1 MSQKERCKERKVRKV
16 SRRIPI
22 AVAGFETG
30 GEGHEPR
37 SSSQKK
43 LERAPGAQETNKRM
57 ETSVLQSHGRE
68 FCQQTERRG
77 NRFSDPD
84 FGLGRHILDF

>member
-1 MSQKERCKERKVRKV
+1 MSQKERCKERRVRKA

-37 SSSQKK
+37 SSCHKK
-43 LERAPGAQETNKRM
+43 LERVPGAQEPNKRM

-68 FCQQTERRG
+68 FCQQKKVSESSRVDSVG
-77 NRFSDPD
+77 KLPC
-84 FGLGRHILDF
+84 L